1 MFLLELQQR
10 LHADADRKHPNDEP
24 LNGDHAEENCTAAE
38 EASGAPFGLDGL
50 GNVVGEN
57 RRVRRCTA
65 RSLVARPIKSQS
77 T

>member
-10 LHADADRKHPNDEP
+10 PNADADRKHADDEP
-24 LNGDHAEENCTAAE
+24 LNGVHAEENCTAAE

-50 GNVVGEN
+50 GNVAWRESESATLHCAFPCGS
-57 RRVRRCTA
+57 A
-65 RSLVARPIKSQS
+65 IKSQS